1 MIKINLLPFRLARKK
16 ENIRRQISIF
26 LLMIVLTC
34 VGLYWYTVRVDN
46 QIESIKSQTQQIN
59 TQIAKYKEKANRVSK
74 IKKDLKTLNEKLE
87 IVASLKAKRDQQLV
101 LFDSMT
107 QLIVPQR
114 MWIESMSTNPQSVTV
129 KGIAFDNHTIA
140 DFMKKLE
147 ASPLFN
153 KVDLKRA
160 QSKKYKNGE
169 MLKSFEL
176 FCIKNQA
183 VTQEEKKSEKGKK

>member
-1 MIKINLLPFRLARKK
+1 
-16 ENIRRQISIF
+16 
-26 LLMIVLTC
+26 
-34 VGLYWYTVRVDN
+34 
-46 QIESIKSQTQQIN
+46 
-59 TQIAKYKEKANRVSK
+59 
-74 IKKDLKTLNEKLE
+74 
-87 IVASLKAKRDQQLV
+87 
-101 LFDSMT
+101 
-107 QLIVPQR
+107 
-114 MWIESMSTNPQSVTV
+114 MSTNPQSVTV